1 MWRRDLS
8 DRIVKRLET
17 EASARQCQRILATEG
32 YDLLLKRNFRPLRFL
47 EAADDPELAANIRQE
62 LAEMRDVTLPRLGIV
77 TLEAAHRAKIAC
89 EVLPMPETRH
99 EHLNHL
105 GGWEEIRHQLRK
117 RGLPIPKIP
126 AASQTQQ
133 RPRDRGGYER

>member
-17 EASARQCQRILATEG
+17 ESSARQYQHILATEG
-32 YDLLLKRNFRPLRFL
+32 YDLLLKRNYQPLRFL
-47 EAADDPELAANIRQE
+47 EAADDPELAANIRKE

-89 EVLPMPETRH
+89 EVLPTPETRL
-99 EHLNHL
+99 EFADHLS
-105 GGWEEIRHQLRK
+105 GWEEIRRK

-133 RPRDRGGYER
+133 RPRDRCGYER